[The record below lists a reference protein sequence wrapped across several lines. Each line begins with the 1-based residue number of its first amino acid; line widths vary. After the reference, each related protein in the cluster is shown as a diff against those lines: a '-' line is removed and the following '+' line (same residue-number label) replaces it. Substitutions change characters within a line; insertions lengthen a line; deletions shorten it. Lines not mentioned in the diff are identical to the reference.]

1 MGRGR
6 VTIIDVAKHA
16 DVSLSTVSRVMNAH
30 PRVDPTLAE
39 RVRASAA
46 ALGYQASPLA
56 RSLVLGRTHTVAV
69 VVPDLGNPTFQAIL
83 RGISRAA
90 AEDGH
95 HVLIADSAERVG
107 DEAALA
113 TATRSRTDGI
123 ILCAPRLPRTELAA
137 ALPALEP
144 AVVVNRPDCDSAPTV
159 AADYRAAITGL
170 IEHLRAL
177 GHRRLVF
184 LSGVDGS
191 AANAARL
198 DALDAAGTAHPDLDI
213 TRITAGVDVDAGAA
227 AAGAVLASGATAALA
242 YNDLVALGL
251 INALAARGVSVPAQ
265 LSVTGLDDIPFAR
278 LSTPPLTTAAVPAVE
293 LGARAWAAMHALL
306 TGAAPEPPALL
317 RPEVVIRSSTAAA
330 PR

>member
-16 DVSLSTVSRVMNAH
+16 QVSLSTVSRVMNDH
-30 PRVDPTLAE
+30 PRVDPELAE

-46 ALGYQASPLA
+46 TLGYHASPVA

-95 HVLIADSAERVG
+95 HVLIADFAERVT
-107 DEAALA
+107 DEAVLA
-113 TATRSRTDGI
+113 EDTRRRTDGI
-123 ILCAPRLPRTELAA
+123 ILCAPRMPHGALTA
-137 ALPALEP
+137 ALPTLRP
-144 AVVVNRPDCDSAPTV
+144 AVVVNRPDIDAAPSV
-159 AADYRAAITGL
+159 AADYRAAVTGL
-170 IEHLRAL
+170 VEHLRSL
-177 GHRRLVF
+177 GHTRLVF
-184 LSGVDGS
+184 LSGVEGS
-191 AANAARL
+191 VANAARL
-198 DALDAAGTAHPDLDI
+198 AALDSASAAHPELEI
-213 TRITAGVDVDAGAA
+213 TRVAAGVDVEAGTA

-251 INALAARGVSVPAQ
+251 VAALTARGVGVPAQ
-265 LSVTGLDDIPFAR
+265 LSVTGLDDIPFAG

-293 LGARAWAAMHALL
+293 LGSRAWAAMHALL
-306 TGAAPEPPALL
+306 TGAEAPPPALL
-317 RPEVVIRSSTAAA
+317 RPDVVIRSSTAAP